1 MKTLSIHQLERLQ
14 GSSKGK
20 SLPFPIPMPGPND
33 PICGVFSAFSLVTLG
48 GVGSAG
54 LTISK
59 PYCDQLYGPF

>member
-1 MKTLSIHQLERLQ
+1 MKTLSMHQLENLAGGRKAQ
-14 GSSKGK
+14 

-33 PICGVFSAFSLVTLG
+33 PICGALGAFSLLTLG

-54 LTISK
+54 LTIAQ